1 MSGGGLLQSCRL
13 CYSTTP
19 VTVRDKA
26 MYICCLL
33 NICPVGKKFQL
44 RFLRPNGSS
53 AQCSCFYPTCVDY
66 NCVFPFLRTPGNKQ
80 EKAITTK
87 YLLKC
92 KYHDGFLDA
101 RQPGRTQVYREP
113 TYLVAEQQHLET
125 DRLWREPFVT
135 WPWQQVASSFSCM
148 E

>member
-1 MSGGGLLQSCRL
+1 MTRAAENCSARDMKGL
-13 CYSTTP
+13 Y
-19 VTVRDKA
+19 A

-92 KYHDGFLDA
+92 TSCVSPVTGLIL
-101 RQPGRTQVYREP
+101 PGRMRLP
-113 TYLVAEQQHLET
+113 RLEDPRST
-125 DRLWREPFVT
+125 EEGTRTGFQT
-135 WPWQQVASSFSCM
+135 FASFFFS
-148 E
+148 EFEKPIKNSA